1 MMSLKNLKTASKNA
15 KHLGAWASHSRMSRS
30 PESLGGDGKRCA
42 LKIQRLRYYANIM
55 QIQLHAVSFVWRL
68 FPFRPDPFLFWG
80 QSLKSCVECCGSM
93 WIIVA
98 RCDPWF
104 VCSPTLIHP
113 EATSTPLLKLQ
124 SLCSEARRHASASPH
139 LEIVW
144 LWNLFTTK
152 HVIWYIEYIHVYTVH
167 THTYIYNI
175 CRYCKGLALGVQD
188 LTCISLAVP

>member
-1 MMSLKNLKTASKNA
+1 MMPLKNASKNA

-42 LKIQRLRYYANIM
+42 LKIQRLRYWYYADIM

-68 FPFRPDPFLFWG
+68 FPFRPVSVLGAEPEKLRWMLWINVDH
-80 QSLKSCVECCGSM
+80 CCPLRS
-93 WIIVA
+93 VV
-98 RCDPWF
+98 C
-104 VCSPTLIHP
+104 VCSPTLIRP

-152 HVIWYIEYIHVYTVH
+152 HVIWYII
-167 THTYIYNI
+167 
-175 CRYCKGLALGVQD
+175 
-188 LTCISLAVP
+188 